1 MSDQF
6 KFTLY
11 AWVDW
16 AMKAVL
22 LGGVALI
29 WQIYNDLQHMT
40 MMQSNQALMQV
51 QQAARIEKLEARADS
66 MQREYVSRVE
76 ALEMMKRVEMQLTI
90 ISLQNAK
97 GKKP

>member
-40 MMQSNQALMQV
+40 MMQSNQAIMQV
-51 QQAARIEKLEARADS
+51 QQAQRIEKLEAKADS

-90 ISLQNAK
+90 ISLQGSK